1 MNNKETNSVND
12 LNVYTTPTKWE
23 KPELIKTSFENTEAG
38 KVKAVA
44 ESTLYSS

>member
-23 KPELIKTSFENTEAG
+23 KPELIKTSFENTEVG
-38 KVKAVA
+38 KYKGVG
-44 ESTLYSS
+44 ESSFYSS

>member
-23 KPELIKTSFENTEAG
+23 KPELIKTSFENTEG
-38 KVKAVA
+38 GIFKAKN
-44 ESTLYSS
+44 ESGSYSS

>member
-23 KPELIKTSFENTEAG
+23 KPELIKTSFENTEVG
-38 KVKAVA
+38 KAPHIYEEA
-44 ESTLYSS
+44 DYQS

>member
-38 KVKAVA
+38 KFKGSG
-44 ESTLYSS
+44 EDSFYTS

>member
-23 KPELIKTSFENTEAG
+23 KPELIKTSFENTEGG
-38 KVKAVA
+38 KIIYDH
-44 ESTLYSS
+44 EGGNYHS

>member
-38 KVKAVA
+38 KIK
-44 ESTLYSS
+44 YSYEAGIYHS